1 MLMDNSWY
9 EIENNFWCPCEDKFS
24 SQANEDHLPE
34 CRQHKILMKISNNI
48 EYLPGEIPQTQHGK
62 KRNSVVDEFLAN
74 LETMNTSRRRS
85 SSKLLPGF
93 VPFEE
98 IVPSLSTRVPGLEVY
113 LPACF
118 SSTKLEKLE
127 SILDQDHF
135 EFVQKN
141 NFFDLTSGAT
151 RLAISPEDNHE
162 NENDDHNYESTI
174 ESKDEIASGEP
185 PDFTAGTLDHEKGS
199 MEIRTSHNW
208 DVFANDHYV
217 EIIQNSV
224 SNTKI
229 ANPTC
234 SNEVNMEIVQE
245 TGNFHNGYDGTHR
258 QDVSNMMTI
267 EHEDDMQ
274 ETAEKFSDCSLGE
287 TKSSMS
293 TTQQNYTE
301 RLGKN
306 TINEWRSGFRKDE
319 SNKMSTTQR
328 DLATKRLRQNTQNGS
343 CSSCLKAESNKISTT
358 RRNLTE
364 RIRRSTLNEKFSNL
378 QASIPDI
385 ANKKNISKVDVIK
398 SAVLYIKTLE
408 QEERFYLQIIFNE
421 KQRNKQL
428 LMKLTQYNPTNTN

>member
-1 MLMDNSWY
+1 MDNSWY

-34 CRQHKILMKISNNI
+34 CRHHKILMKISNNI
-48 EYLPGEIPQTQHGK
+48 EYLPGEIRQAQHGK

-98 IVPSLSTRVPGLEVY
+98 IIPSLSTRVPGLEVY

-118 SSTKLEKLE
+118 SPTKLEKLE
-127 SILDQDHF
+127 SILDQDNF

-141 NFFDLTSGAT
+141 NFFDLTSEAT

-174 ESKDEIASGEP
+174 ESKDEIAFSEP
-185 PDFTAGTLDHEKGS
+185 PDFTAGTLDHENGS
-199 MEIRTSHNW
+199 MEIRTGHNW

-217 EIIQNSV
+217 ENIQNSV
-224 SNTKI
+224 SNMKI
-229 ANPTC
+229 TNLKNYLTC
-234 SNEVNMEIVQE
+234 SNEVNLEI
-245 TGNFHNGYDGTHR
+245 GNFENGYDGMYR
-258 QDVSNMMTI
+258 KDVSNMITI
-267 EHEDDMQ
+267 EHEDNMQ
-274 ETAEKFSDCSLGE
+274 ETAENFSDCSLGE
-287 TKSSMS
+287 TNSNMS

-301 RLGKN
+301 RLGRN
-306 TINEWRSGFRKDE
+306 TINESCSGFRKDE

-328 DLATKRLRQNTQNGS
+328 HLAGRSRRNTQNES
-343 CSSCLKAESNKISTT
+343 CSSCLKVENNKISTT

-364 RIRRSTLNEKFSNL
+364 RLRRNTMNEKFSNL
-378 QASIPDI
+378 QGSIPDI
-385 ANKKNISKVDVIK
+385 ANKKKISKVDVIK
-398 SAVLYIKTLE
+398 SAVVYIKTLE
-408 QEERFYLQIIFNE
+408 QEERFYLEIISDE

-428 LMKLTQYNPTNTN
+428 LMKLTQYNATN